1 MADDFKTLIENQK
14 QAVKKL
20 TNIEKLQKD
29 ISKSGG
35 ERFSGLKKLAEMSKP
50 LPLLG
55 SMVGF
60 VSDNVEKVGEMGTA
74 LKDVKTF
81 FTGDK
86 RMDEMLES
94 VTGLTKQQREQA
106 QKETILINEM
116 NELVTG
122 QIENLATMGIKSN
135 ENFESLFKNL
145 TREQQLSLA
154 TDSASLEK
162 LLSIAKSDK
171 ELTNIMEEIAKIDK
185 KQLELKEEEI
195 QRQKQAELDAKER
208 RREDKKRANELK
220 PFVSSRST
228 SDKES
233 MFGGVKEEF
242 LGNLGALGAMSLG
255 KTLMKV
261 IPKFFMRLLTPA
273 LGLAMIPLLIVV
285 FNKEISAFIKKG
297 IDIIAPK
304 VAALFAS
311 VGNFFDKIK
320 NSIGNFFDK
329 IMKGILSFVPDFLLP
344 DSLKQFSKETAE
356 ETAKRRAIKVNPIT
370 GVREVIEDDVP
381 AGSHRMSDGTI
392 MKDIEHS
399 AMIKNADVA
408 KKVEDNALDKA
419 KDARTQNNIV
429 ATRGGDQVVTN
440 QNITSTFTDIGNP
453 DMVLGRLLGNGI

>member
-1 MADDFKTLIENQK
+1 MADEFKTLIENQK
-14 QAVKKL
+14 QTVKKL

-29 ISKSGG
+29 ISRSGS

-116 NELVTG
+116 NEFVTG
-122 QIENLATMGIKSN
+122 QVENLATMGIKSN
-135 ENFESLFKNL
+135 ESFESLFKDL
-145 TREQQLSLA
+145 SREQQLTLA
-154 TDSASLEK
+154 TDSANFEK
-162 LLSIAKSDK
+162 LLSIAQND
-171 ELTNIMEEIAKIDK
+171 ELTDIMGELAKINQEELDLK
-185 KQLELKEEEI
+185 KDEI
-195 QRQKQAELDAKER
+195 SDNKQAELQAEED
-208 RREDKKRANELK
+208 RREAKKRHDELK
-220 PFVSSRST
+220 GFTSARST
-228 SDKES
+228 ESDKET

-255 KTLMKV
+255 KTLMRV
-261 IPKFFMRLLTPA
+261 IPKFLMRLLTPA

-311 VGNFFDKIK
+311 VGNFFDKVK
-320 NSIGNFFDK
+320 NGISNFFDK
-329 IMKGILSFVPDFLLP
+329 IMKGILNFVPDFLLP

-356 ETAKRRAIKVNPIT
+356 ETAKRRAAEPKFRNNPMT
-370 GVREVIEDDVP
+370 GMRELIEDDVP
-381 AGSHRMSDGTI
+381 AGNHRMPDGTI
-392 MKDIEHS
+392 MKDS
-399 AMIKNADVA
+399 AMIKNETFA
-408 KKVEDNALDKA
+408 KDVEDSAIKKEKNSVQ
-419 KDARTQNNIV
+419 TNII
-429 ATRGGDQVVTN
+429 TTHGGNTAVSN
-440 QNITSTFTDIGNP
+440 QNITSSSTNMTNP
-453 DMVLGRLLGNGI
+453 DIMLGRLFANGI

>member
-1 MADDFKTLIENQK
+1 MADNFKTLIENQK
-14 QAVKKL
+14 QTVKKL

-29 ISKSGG
+29 ISRSGS

-116 NELVTG
+116 NEFVTG

-135 ENFESLFKNL
+135 ENFESLFKDL
-145 TREQQLSLA
+145 TREQQLTLA
-154 TDSASLEK
+154 TDSANFEK
-162 LLSIAKSDK
+162 LLSIAQNK
-171 ELTNIMEEIAKIDK
+171 ELTNIMEELAKINEEE
-185 KQLELKEEEI
+185 LELKRDEI
-195 QRQKQAELDAKER
+195 ENNKLLELEAKER
-208 RREDKKRANELK
+208 RREDKQRAEEVS
-220 PFVSSRST
+220 PFVSSKST

-304 VAALFAS
+304 VAAIFAS
-311 VGNFFDKIK
+311 VGKFFDKIK
-320 NSIGNFFDK
+320 NFFDT
-329 IMKGILSFVPDFLLP
+329 IMKKILSFVPDFLLP

-356 ETAKRRAIKVNPIT
+356 ETAKRRAAEPKYRNNPIT
-370 GVREVIEDDVP
+370 GMRELIEDDVP
-381 AGSHRMSDGTI
+381 AGSHRMPDGTI
-392 MKDIEHS
+392 MKDS
-399 AMIKNADVA
+399 AMIKNADIA
-408 KKVEDNALDKA
+408 KKVEDNALDRA
-419 KDARTQNNIV
+419 KGASGQMNIV
-429 ATRGGDQVVTN
+429 TTHGGNSNTSV
-440 QNITSTFTDIGNP
+440 QNITSTSTNMTNQ
-453 DMVLGRLLGNGI
+453 DMILGRLLGNGI

>member
-29 ISKSGG
+29 ISRSGS

-135 ENFESLFKNL
+135 ENFESLFKDL
-145 TREQQLSLA
+145 TREQQLTLA
-154 TDSASLEK
+154 TDSANFEK

-171 ELTNIMEEIAKIDK
+171 ELTNIMEEIAKINEEE
-185 KQLELKEEEI
+185 LELKKEEI
-195 QRQKQAELDAKER
+195 EAQKRAELDAKER

-381 AGSHRMSDGTI
+381 AGSHRMADGTI

-408 KKVEDNALDKA
+408 KKVEDNALMN
-419 KDARTQNNIV
+419 KDSRTQNNIV

-453 DMVLGRLLGNGI
+453 DMVIGRLLGNGI